1 MRKVLVGVNYS
12 NTESLQING
21 SRVISNNGNSLE
33 FINISNIWY
42 LLVIL
47 IKYVLANIKCRL
59 IYLYF

>member
-12 NTESLQING
+12 STESLQING